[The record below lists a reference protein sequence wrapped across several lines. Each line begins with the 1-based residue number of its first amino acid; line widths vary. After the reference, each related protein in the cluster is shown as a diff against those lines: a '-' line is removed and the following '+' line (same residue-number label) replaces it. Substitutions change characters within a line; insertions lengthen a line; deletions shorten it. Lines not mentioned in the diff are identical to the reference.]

1 MSEIKS
7 IPEIMEMLDYSIE
20 KMKLIENISES
31 IIALG
36 GISHEHTRKT
46 LALGLSDQL
55 RDIKWSATAA
65 STYLDELEAALKG
78 QIPAIDQEPDTTTD
92 DLPIN
97 QEVTE

>member
-1 MSEIKS
+1 MSETKS
-7 IPEIMEMLDYSIE
+7 ISEIMEMLDYSLD
-20 KMKLIENISES
+20 KMKTIDDISES

-65 STYLDELEAALKG
+65 GNYLDSLEEALKG
-78 QIPAIDQEPDTTTD
+78 QIPTIDQE
-92 DLPIN
+92 
-97 QEVTE
+97 VTA